1 MEYLRSDVKVS
12 LLEKFGKTVREA
24 LSSQD
29 IFETENKVQLKDFH
43 KLIIFVSVPIG
54 LCSNKSISEMFHNKT
69 VLFAL
74 SSFNFMGAN
83 ALLLLIAM
91 QFDIMN
97 NK

>member
-54 LCSNKSISEMFHNKT
+54 LCSNKSISEMFYNKT

-83 ALLLLIAM
+83 ALLLLMAM